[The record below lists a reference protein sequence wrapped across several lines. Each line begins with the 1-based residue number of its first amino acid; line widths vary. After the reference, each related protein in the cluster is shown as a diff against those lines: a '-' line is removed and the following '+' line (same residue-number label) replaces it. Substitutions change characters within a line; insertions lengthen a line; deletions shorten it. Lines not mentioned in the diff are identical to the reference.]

1 MQGRRFA
8 LTYNPTSLSDDSSEL
23 EPECWSSTAR
33 LQAIGWCRG
42 IPLQA
47 VALALMGVYLHTT
60 MTDQEFSPLT
70 VQLAKGLADRI
81 PDKRKAAALEV
92 ERC

>member
-1 MQGRRFA
+1 MHAGGFPYTVPASAHGRVIC
-8 LTYNPTSLSDDSSEL
+8 S
-23 EPECWSSTAR
+23 
-33 LQAIGWCRG
+33 
-42 IPLQA
+42 
-47 VALALMGVYLHTT
+47 

-92 ERC
+92 ER

>member
-1 MQGRRFA
+1 
-8 LTYNPTSLSDDSSEL
+8 
-23 EPECWSSTAR
+23 
-33 LQAIGWCRG
+33 
-42 IPLQA
+42 
-47 VALALMGVYLHTT
+47 

-92 ERC
+92 ERYRFSAEAELCICCGISAAPASQRALQCRSRVVDGYHGAALWRGVVWCGSVWCGSVVW